1 MLISGVVSDS
11 KGRKLP
17 LIWNLTLD
25 FTAKIALILLFIY
38 SKSSDLGRKFSQHIF
53 DYFIYNVT
61 QSSGVLFLYVPS
73 VIYGISGGAFNFFL
87 LSFSYLGDLVNTAKE
102 EEDGKGNNTR
112 LVRFTTTETSI
123 TVGTVL
129 GYFVAN
135 LISRYYTDREIFI
148 FNAVCLGLAA
158 LYCAIRV
165 NNITIMV
172 STYIYCPNGQM
183 TSLSK
188 YRMHT
193 I

>member
-1 MLISGVVSDS
+1 M
-11 KGRKLP
+11 
-17 LIWNLTLD
+17 
-25 FTAKIALILLFIY
+25 
-38 SKSSDLGRKFSQHIF
+38 
-53 DYFIYNVT
+53 T
-61 QSSGVLFLYVPS
+61 QFLGVLFLYVPS

-102 EEDGKGNNTR
+102 EEKDGMGNNTR

-172 STYIYCPNGQM
+172 STFV
-183 TSLSK
+183 
-188 YRMHT
+188 
-193 I
+193 